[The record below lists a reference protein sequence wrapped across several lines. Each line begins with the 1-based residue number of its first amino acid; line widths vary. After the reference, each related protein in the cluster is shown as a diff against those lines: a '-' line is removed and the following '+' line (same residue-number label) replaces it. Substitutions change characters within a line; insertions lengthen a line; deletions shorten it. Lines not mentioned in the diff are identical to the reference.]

1 MNLPVRYG
9 TSSGNTGTGCR
20 DGGGLVILRIDH
32 VGIVVSNIDQASST
46 FAAILGRE
54 STRSELVGSQGVR
67 VAFAPDLWEPVS
79 GPVHEIGSLI
89 GAPPEATD
97 IHRAGARLEFIEAV
111 DETSAVA
118 RFRERRGEGLHHV
131 CFETDDISGEL
142 DRLRPD
148 FDLIDA
154 VPRRG
159 HGGLVAFLHPKRAHG
174 VLVELLQ
181 RDPLTPGLI
190 ARPDILGVPASSVGD
205 EVHPLPERMRSTVNM
220 IDDASVKLLNLARAG
235 DRRALARVLT
245 IVETGNPSAGTL
257 VHHARQALL
266 VTGLSANHTQV
277 VGITGAPGAGKSTL
291 VGALARSIRRAKPDH
306 RVAVLAIDPSN
317 PFTRGALLGD
327 RIRMPEVSGDG
338 GIFVRSVAGR
348 GSGDGLSRST
358 SEMLAVLEYVGFDT
372 VLLETV
378 GAGQDELAV
387 GALADMV
394 VVVYAPGLGD
404 GIQALKAGLIDLAQ
418 IVVVNKADLDGAGA
432 LASQLAFGRSEAVK
446 IVETIATTGSGIDQL
461 REAIEDCAG
470 GSRPGP
476 ESRHRLLTNAIV
488 HAVVDQFRA
497 SLADAIDGNPL
508 WAEMSG
514 QVERREQSV
523 DDAARRFLRT
533 VLRPEV

>member
-1 MNLPVRYG
+1 M
-9 TSSGNTGTGCR
+9 
-20 DGGGLVILRIDH
+20 ILGIDH
-32 VGIVVSNIDQASST
+32 LGVIVSNIDQARST

-54 STRSELVGSQGVR
+54 SSLSELVGSHGVM
-67 VAFAPDLWEPVS
+67 VAFAPETWEMVLAPVR
-79 GPVHEIGSLI
+79 EIGSLI
-89 GAPPEATD
+89 GVPPAAIH
-97 IHRAGARLEFIEAV
+97 IHRVGTRLEFLEPV
-111 DETSAVA
+111 DHTSAVA

-148 FDLIDA
+148 FDIIDA

-181 RDPLTPGLI
+181 RDPLTPGSD
-190 ARPDILGVPASSVGD
+190 AHPDNLGVPVSGVGYRG
-205 EVHPLPERMRSTVNM
+205 HPMPEGPRSTVHTV
-220 IDDASVKLLNLARAG
+220 DDGSLKLLDIARAG

-266 VTGLSANHTQV
+266 GTGPSGKRTRV

-291 VGALARSIRRAKPDH
+291 VGALARSIRRANPDH

-358 SEMLAVLEYVGFDT
+358 SEMLTILEYAGFDT

-378 GAGQDELAV
+378 GAGQDELAI
-387 GALADMV
+387 GALADIV
-394 VVVYAPGLGD
+394 VVVYSPGLGD
-404 GIQALKAGLIDLAQ
+404 GIQALKAGLVDLAQ
-418 IVVVNKADLDGAGA
+418 IVVVNKADMDGAGA

-446 IVETIATTGSGIDQL
+446 IIETIATTGSGIDQL
-461 REAIEDCAG
+461 QEAIEECAG

-476 ESRHRLLTNAIV
+476 DGRHRLLTNVIV
-488 HAVVDQFRA
+488 QAVVDQFRA
-497 SLADAIDGNPL
+497 SLAVAIDGNPL

-514 QVERREQSV
+514 QVERRERSV
-523 DDAARRFLRT
+523 DDAARRILRD
-533 VLRPEV
+533 VLKPEV